1 MNQVTFIGRLG
12 ADPESKK
19 MNNGETVCRFR
30 LAMSKRWKDKDGN
43 VQEHTVWATCIAYS
57 QTADIFVKWARKGNR
72 IAVQAMYE
80 PREYEANGA
89 RQTAHE
95 FKVVQ
100 VDILDYPAKEE
111 QAPPPPPQA
120 PVQQPVTPKTQRP
133 LINDFSNEDLPF

>member
-19 MNNGETVCRFR
+19 MNNGETVCRFT
-30 LAMSKRWKDKDGN
+30 LAMTKQWRDKDGN
-43 VQEHTVWATCIAYS
+43 VQKNTTWAVCIAFA
-57 QTADIFVKWARKGNR
+57 QTADIIVKWARKGNR
-72 IAVQAMYE
+72 IAVQASYE
-80 PREYEANGA
+80 PRKYEVNGA
-89 RQTAHE
+89 EQTAHE

-111 QAPPPPPQA
+111 QAAPPQA

-133 LINDFSNEDLPF
+133 IINDFSDDLPF

>member
-1 MNQVTFIGRLG
+1 MNNCTFFGRLG
-12 ADPESKK
+12 ADPEIKNTNSGQK
-19 MNNGETVCRFR
+19 VARFR

-43 VQEHTVWATCIAYS
+43 VQENTTWATCIAYS
-57 QTADIFVKWARKGNR
+57 QTADILVRWARKGNR

-111 QAPPPPPQA
+111 HASAPQA
-120 PVQQPVTPKTQRP
+120 PVQQPVTAKTQRP
-133 LINDFSNEDLPF
+133 LINDFSDDLPF